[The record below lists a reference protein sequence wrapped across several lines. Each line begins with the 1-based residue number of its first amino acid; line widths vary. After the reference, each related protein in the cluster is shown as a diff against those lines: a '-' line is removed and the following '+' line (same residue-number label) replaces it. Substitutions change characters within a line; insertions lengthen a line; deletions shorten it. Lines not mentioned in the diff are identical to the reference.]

1 MSNKKV
7 VILNGAGNGD
17 DYLAAPFSVLT
28 DLLEHD
34 DAEVRCYDLKDMK
47 LAHCKGCMDC
57 WIKTPGIC
65 VAADEGREIIQTII
79 QSDMTILFT
88 PVTFGGYSSTL
99 KIIVDRF
106 IPLVLPFLGQYIGDT
121 HHTPRYS
128 NYPKLV
134 GIGIQ
139 LHPTKSEAE
148 LFKTLVG
155 RNAINF
161 HAPSFAADVFSG
173 EEDNKELKKQLQSVI
188 SRSDPFPG
196 QDDIVSFFP
205 KADIKSFSI
214 KHGNVRNV
222 LLIVGSPKIKHRST
236 SSILGEYLIEIMKS
250 TGWKIEVLTLKG
262 SLNREKGQVELCSAV
277 DRSDLI
283 ILAFPL
289 YVDTLPYLVT
299 KALEVIASHKKIVQ
313 IKRPQRIFTFINN
326 GFPEFHQNALALA
339 ICRNFADQCGISWAG
354 SLAMGAGEAI
364 GQGQELTQPKRS
376 GPPVKHVIKA
386 LDKTGEALVKGIPIP
401 LNIQN
406 LISKPPIPLMTFR
419 IWRWLFLNVFSR
431 QSWKKKAVENGVSE
445 EKMHAKPYAD

>member
-1 MSNKKV
+1 MSNKKI

-34 DAEVRCYDLKDMK
+34 DAEVRCYHLKDIK

-65 VAADEGREIIQTII
+65 VSADEGREIIQTIM
-79 QSDMTILFT
+79 QSDMIILFT
-88 PVTFGGYSSTL
+88 PMTFGGYSSAL

-106 IPLVLPFLGQYIGDT
+106 IPLVLPFLTQYHGDT
-121 HHTPRYS
+121 HHAPRYLH
-128 NYPKLV
+128 YPRLV

-139 LHPTKSEAE
+139 RYPSKTEVE

-155 RNAINF
+155 RTAIDF
-161 HAPSFAADVFSG
+161 HASSFAADVFSS
-173 EEDNKELKKQLQSVI
+173 EEDNEELEKRLQSTILRPDSLPVENI
-188 SRSDPFPG
+188 
-196 QDDIVSFFP
+196 ISFFP
-205 KADIKSFSI
+205 KTDMKSFYD
-214 KHGNVRNV
+214 NRENARNA
-222 LLIVGSPKIKHRST
+222 LLIVGSPKIKERST
-236 SSILGEYLIEIMKS
+236 SDIFGEYLLEIMKS
-250 TGWKIEVLTLKG
+250 AGWKTEILTLKG
-262 SLNREKGQVELCSAV
+262 GLKGEKRQAELCSAV

-289 YVDTLPYLVT
+289 YINTLPYLVT

-313 IKRPQRIFTFINN
+313 IKRPQHIFTFMNN
-326 GFPEFHQNALALA
+326 GFPEFYQNALALA
-339 ICRNFADQCGISWAG
+339 ICRNFADQCGISWVG

-401 LNIQN
+401 SNIQN
-406 LISKPPIPLMTFR
+406 LISKPPIPLMTFG
-419 IWRWLFLNVFSR
+419 IWRWLFLNLFSR

-445 EKMHAKPYAD
+445 EKMYAKPYAD